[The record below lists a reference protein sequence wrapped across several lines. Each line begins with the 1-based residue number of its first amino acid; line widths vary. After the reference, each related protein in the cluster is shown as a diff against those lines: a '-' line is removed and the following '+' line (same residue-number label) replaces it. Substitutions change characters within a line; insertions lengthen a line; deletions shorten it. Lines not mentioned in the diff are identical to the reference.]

1 MRPDLQPCD
10 IVTPAQAARML
21 GVTPSTLRTWIS
33 RNKDRVQPLGKLGR
47 WLAYDYVQLAEIERD
62 MRRAA

>member
-1 MRPDLQPCD
+1 
-10 IVTPAQAARML
+10 ML